1 MTTFEVY
8 LSIGSV
14 VIAIV
19 AWLYVWR
26 LVQTSGRDRPHDPAS
41 VKRFIERAARLS
53 AEQDDHRRDGS
64 VRNTHSN

>member
-1 MTTFEVY
+1 MTTFEVF

-26 LVQTSGRDRPHDPAS
+26 LVQTSGRDRPHDPAA
-41 VKRFIERAARLS
+41 VERFIKKAAWLS
-53 AEQDDHRRDGS
+53 AEQDDHSRDDAA
-64 VRNTHSN
+64 RNTHSN